1 MCPSD
6 LGCEPATG
14 RYNGRMQEFS
24 IKHRLFSSP
33 LGPWLRLMRLDRP
46 IGLVLLL
53 WPTLWGLFIAAGGWP
68 EVKILVIFVLG
79 VGVMR
84 SAGCVIN
91 DYFDRDIDP
100 HVLRTQSRP
109 LATGELSP
117 NQALGLFVALMAI
130 ALGLVAMTNPTTVA
144 LAVVGAVLATAYPLF
159 KRITHGPQ
167 AVLGLAFSWAIPMA
181 FTALG
186 QPLDASVV
194 LWMAINVV
202 WVLIYDTEYAMA
214 DRQDDLKVGVKS
226 TALWL
231 GRWDVRAIAGWMV
244 LMVLLLAVA
253 GSLGRTDGL
262 WWLSVAVVAAL
273 FGRQLWMIRGR
284 DPQACFQAFLFNH
297 WVGLVIFLGIASQ
310 LI

>member
-1 MCPSD
+1 
-6 LGCEPATG
+6 
-14 RYNGRMQEFS
+14 MQEFS
-24 IKHRLFSSP
+24 IKHRLFSSS

-53 WPTLWGLFIAAGGWP
+53 WPTLWALFIAAGGWP
-68 EVKILVIFVLG
+68 DLKTLVIFVAG

-100 HVLRTQSRP
+100 QVARTQSRP

-144 LAVVGAVLATAYPLF
+144 LALVGAVLATTYPLF
-159 KRITHGPQ
+159 KRITHG
-167 AVLGLAFSWAIPMA
+167 
-181 FTALG
+181 
-186 QPLDASVV
+186 VV

-231 GRWDVRAIAGWMV
+231 GRWDIGAIAGWMV
-244 LMVLLLAVA
+244 LMLLLLAVA

-273 FGRQLWMIRGR
+273 FARQLWMIRGR